1 MKKRYLLL
9 SGTSA
14 FISGYLLTRFIHE
27 KRKTTKESLDDK
39 YIAIHENGMF
49 EIVDSKLNNEL
60 HKTYG
65 IVLKIK
71 HRDSDTTKY
80 AVILEN
86 SEKARMK
93 AISMYARV
101 FSNDVISNYDIT
113 TKKLDEI
120 VNRLFLQQ
128 SITNNRKEDE
138 DEFYKV

>member
-1 MKKRYLLL
+1 MDKCYILNYVYLHNLN
-9 SGTSA
+9 
-14 FISGYLLTRFIHE
+14 
-27 KRKTTKESLDDK
+27 K
-39 YIAIHENGMF
+39 N
-49 EIVDSKLNNEL
+49 EIKSSNLI
-60 HKTYG
+60 
-65 IVLKIK
+65 IVNSILV
-71 HRDSDTTKY
+71 
-80 AVILEN
+80 ALEN

>member
-14 FISGYLLTRFIHE
+14 FLSGYLLTRFIHE
-27 KRKTTKESLDDK
+27 KRKTTKENLDNK

-49 EIVDSKLNNEL
+49 EIVGSKPKNEL

-71 HRDSDTTKY
+71 HRDSDVTRY
-80 AVILEN
+80 IVILED

-93 AISMYARV
+93 AIDMYARV
-101 FSNDVISNYDIT
+101 FSNDIISSYDIT
-113 TKKLDEI
+113 IKKLDEI
-120 VNRLFLQQ
+120 INRLFLQQ
-128 SITNNRKEDE
+128 SITNNRKEDK
-138 DEFYKV
+138 DEFYKL